1 MLSEAFKMELAE
13 AVPGARVTGVFRW
26 ELPRQAV
33 EGAEPGLAEL
43 ARAKQPLI
51 DAARACPDARVNV
64 LEALPQSILDAPVES
79 WRQLLADERELLES
93 EAFVVD
99 TNPSVFRIPTAP

>member
-1 MLSEAFKMELAE
+1 MLSEAFLNELAK
-13 AVPGARVTGVFRW
+13 ALPGVRVTGVVRW

-33 EGAEPGLAEL
+33 EGTEAGLAAL
-43 ARAKQPLI
+43 AQAKRPLLE
-51 DAARACPDARVNV
+51 AARACPDTRVNA

-79 WRQLLADERELLES
+79 WRQLLRNERELLES

-99 TNPSVFRIPTAP
+99 ANLSVFRIPSAP